1 MAETDAVVEA
11 WAASLTRAEIFAA
24 SGQYRV
30 PSAPVRD
37 LYEVLNNAHMRER
50 GMLETIDHPRL
61 GQITVP
67 GSPLRYHGTPQTPA
81 TPSPA
86 IGADNA
92 EVYAELLG
100 LGEDEVEALRRDG
113 VI

>member
-1 MAETDAVVEA
+1 
-11 WAASLTRAEIFAA
+11 
-24 SGQYRV
+24 
-30 PSAPVRD
+30 
-37 LYEVLNNAHMRER
+37 VLNNAHMRER